1 MEMKEMKTMKKTHKL
16 MKSKDNVTKRVRRLL
31 TAAVLTA
38 MALTYVGCAEDTLDV
53 TTDPNRP
60 FDPSEWGTCFASGA
74 LTESGAVGSPRKI
87 STDYNMK
94 YWWTFGDHIWV
105 KDGDAFLRNDTSDIP
120 KPVEGSSLV
129 NDARFFFKAE
139 MTDDEYEVRYT
150 GNGGV
155 NGLRA
160 DSVHITAVQWQT
172 EPGAAHVGKYGDCA
186 ATTATRQ
193 ADGSYT
199 FQLNHK
205 VSFLLFTPRV
215 ANASY
220 NTKLRSI
227 TITKLNN
234 SPGDSALCGSY
245 YFDNDGLHTGTA
257 MKNAGKKITLNLFKT
272 DALGKEHY
280 PFALSDFKD
289 TDKCLYMV
297 LQPGDHKLA
306 ITYEMVDSLGRK
318 SDTQIQYVTHN
329 KTTNKYEYKYT
340 DSIAPATRWKV
351 TRELKATA
359 HTFTE
364 NGFTKV
370 SHKLEE
376 PTEIPLFRIPYTYY
390 EWGASGWF
398 WLTAEQNGTGPTYS
412 FYPQNDSGHSS
423 QLKTVT
429 WTYSTGWPTNS
440 DPADLANYERAG
452 APLSYIYPGWSYFL
466 GHTLDNY
473 DNMLCY
479 PKVLWIGGTT
489 STNRWGYSDWR
500 LSYPARVIIDVEP
513 GYEPY
518 WTSIN
523 NKVSSSGYR
532 YGSNNGLT
540 TIYNKTVGTQ
550 WNGFCFNGNWGQI
563 HRSVFKMPSANEMTY
578 YLKYGDIH
586 RDNSTLWK
594 IESYRGDTTLCRGG
608 IWIKKRKVIEA
619 EGHPFSTEKAAYQI
633 NGGDLDLRYQ
643 SPGNNYMFCHYN
655 VDADLS
661 AAEQAGGA
669 VADVKYG
676 VPANK
681 DDYFFLP
688 LLGYMH
694 NVGNSPGTAGNNMN
708 WSANKGQYK
717 FVGAEGY
724 YWTRTI
730 WPNVIVSGQ
739 TNAYNTHGDREAYYL
754 RITPYCVALC
764 WDMRGNRIHG
774 FVGNERPDW
783 CRTMPYDER
792 YVQNYVSESFN
803 DTWFQ

>member
-1 MEMKEMKTMKKTHKL
+1 

-38 MALTYVGCAEDTLDV
+38 MALMYVGCAEDTLDG
-53 TTDPNRP
+53 TADPNRP
-60 FDPSEWGTCFASGA
+60 IDLSEWGTCFASGT
-74 LTESGAVGSPRKI
+74 LTESGALGSPRKI

-105 KDGDAFLRNDTSDIP
+105 KDGDTFLRNDTSDIP

-227 TITKLNN
+227 SITKLNN

-329 KTTNKYEYKYT
+329 KTTDKYEYKYT
-340 DSIAPATRWKV
+340 DSIAPARWKV

-376 PTEIPLFRIPYTYY
+376 PTEIPRYQIPYTYY
-390 EWGASGWF
+390 EWGASMW
-398 WLTAEQNGTGPTYS
+398 AYN
-412 FYPQNDSGHSS
+412 NDVRLDDRYNQATDG
-423 QLKTVT
+423 
-429 WTYSTGWPTNS
+429 YPTNS
-440 DPADLANYERAG
+440 DPSDVANYEKPGMPLTYTPPNMDYFVQESLTGYPPIMWLPGTKETARFFTSRMTNYSPRSPFYYIGVHIANIQEKGIYHPFTDIPDYAIKPEVSFITHQYKVNSSDYITTNISGGKVHTRA
-452 APLSYIYPGWSYFL
+452 LI
-466 GHTLDNY
+466 
-473 DNMLCY
+473 
-479 PKVLWIGGTT
+479 
-489 STNRWGYSDWR
+489 
-500 LSYPARVIIDVEP
+500 
-513 GYEPY
+513 
-518 WTSIN
+518 
-523 NKVSSSGYR
+523 
-532 YGSNNGLT
+532 
-540 TIYNKTVGTQ
+540 
-550 WNGFCFNGNWGQI
+550 
-563 HRSVFKMPSANEMTY
+563 KMPTANEMTY

-586 RDNSTLWK
+586 RDNTTLWK
-594 IESYRGDTTLCRGG
+594 INEYRGDTTLCRGG

-619 EGHPFSTEKAAYQI
+619 EGHPFSTEVSAYGI
-633 NGGDLDLRYQ
+633 DLRAQ

-655 VDADLS
+655 VDADIS

-694 NVGNSPGTAGNNMN
+694 NVANSPGTNSNSQN
-708 WSANKGQYK
+708 WRANKGQYK

-724 YWTRTI
+724 YWTRTA

-739 TNAYNTHGDREAYYL
+739 TNAYNTHGAREAYYL
-754 RITPYCVALC
+754 RITPYYVALA
-764 WDMRGNRIHG
+764 WDMRANRIHG
-774 FVGNERPDW
+774 MVGNQKPDW
-783 CRTMPYDER
+783 YRELPETQRVITGFDR
-792 YVQNYVSESFN
+792 DFVN
-803 DTWFQ
+803 DPWFQ